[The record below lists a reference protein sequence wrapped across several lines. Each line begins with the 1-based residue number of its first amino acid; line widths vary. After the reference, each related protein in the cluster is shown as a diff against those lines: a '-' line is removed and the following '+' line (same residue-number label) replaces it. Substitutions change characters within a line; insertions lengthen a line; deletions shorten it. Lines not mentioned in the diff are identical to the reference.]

1 MNTPM
6 TTLVLL
12 AGWMAVSGCSTG
24 SLNPNGDKN
33 LDGGVSFPE
42 FDAYMKESIF
52 TEFDANGDGVVTMAE
67 WRKMDPKGPASKF
80 TKADSNGD
88 GRVTRAE
95 SDAQMDRDD
104 SMKKL
109 FKKVDTDDSGRLS
122 KEEIAAFHALMNQ
135 QSKGTELE
143 KLKQAAD
150 QS

>member
-1 MNTPM
+1 M

-24 SLNPNGDKN
+24 SLNPKADKN
-33 LDGGVSFPE
+33 LDGGVSFTE

-67 WRKMDPKGPASKF
+67 WRQMDPKGPASKF
-80 TKADSNGD
+80 TKADANGD

-95 SDAQMDRDD
+95 SDARMDRDG

-109 FKKVDTDDSGRLS
+109 FKKVDTDGQREPQQGGDRRLPS
-122 KEEIAAFHALMNQ
+122 PDEPAVQGH
-135 QSKGTELE
+135 GTGET
-143 KLKQAAD
+143 QT
-150 QS
+150 SR